1 MALVKSSKQYWGFP
15 SSSISISTKKV
26 FKSSSLTFSNITFFL
41 SKILLTILSS
51 TSTKPN
57 KAHNN
62 TFFSSISLLAI
73 IIFYHK
79 TPPFTIRKRARKK
92 ADQESQLP
100 IGIFSYSSSFL
111 HSISV
116 PSRKTTNNVPSS
128 KTLMWSSVFSM
139 KSVSISVK
147 GFAPSVYSINFSAR

>member
-1 MALVKSSKQYWGFP
+1 MISFLLLFRQHQHLLRYRFLIDHHLLSL
-15 SSSISISTKKV
+15 SI
-26 FKSSSLTFSNITFFL
+26 L
-41 SKILLTILSS
+41 
-51 TSTKPN
+51 
-57 KAHNN
+57 
-62 TFFSSISLLAI
+62 
-73 IIFYHK
+73 FYHI
-79 TPPFTIRKRARKK
+79 TCFFTICKRARKK

-116 PSRKTTNNVPSS
+116 PSKNTTNNVPSS

-147 GFAPSVYSINFSAR
+147 GSAPSVYSMNFSAR

>member
-1 MALVKSSKQYWGFP
+1 MR
-15 SSSISISTKKV
+15 I
-26 FKSSSLTFSNITFFL
+26 SNITFFL

-147 GFAPSVYSINFSAR
+147 GSAPSVYSMNFSAR